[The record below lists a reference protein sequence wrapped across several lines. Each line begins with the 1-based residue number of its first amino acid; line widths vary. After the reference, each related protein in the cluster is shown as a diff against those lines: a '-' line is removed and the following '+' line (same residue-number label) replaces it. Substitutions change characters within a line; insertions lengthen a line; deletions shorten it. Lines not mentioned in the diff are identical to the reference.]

1 MRGAG
6 GHVRL
11 GTGLRTALEAACAE
25 EGLLPDVRTETDD
38 LAVLT
43 DLVRHGFG
51 VALMPWSAAE
61 RARPHV
67 VTIPLRPPA
76 PNRRLALVWRR
87 DRLTAQRRAFLDLAG
102 HD

>member
-1 MRGAG
+1 
-6 GHVRL
+6 
-11 GTGLRTALEAACAE
+11 
-25 EGLLPDVRTETDD
+25 
-38 LAVLT
+38 
-43 DLVRHGFG
+43 
-51 VALMPWSAAE
+51 MPWSAAE